1 MEETRWRVGHEQI
14 KAGADVNQ
22 NDGKKSP
29 KTTAYESRHLNVVK
43 ALRKTNVNVNQSWLY
58 ITNNCNTWSRKLIH
72 V

>member
-29 KTTAYESRHLNVVK
+29 KTTAYEVD
-43 ALRKTNVNVNQSWLY
+43 
-58 ITNNCNTWSRKLIH
+58 I
-72 V
+72 